1 MERVQTEIV
10 IAEMNR
16 CGLAVDISSL
26 TRKTTLGAARRSLAP
41 VVAGECVSNDVIT
54 LSQDQINVIKE
65 RNGVVRVA
73 IPLHAERP
81 GADVAGCTASLI
93 DRGRRSGRDRSR
105 RRRARTLRRTTPE

>member
-1 MERVQTEIV
+1 MERIQTEIV

-54 LSQDQINVIKE
+54 LSQDQINVIK
-65 RNGVVRVA
+65 
-73 IPLHAERP
+73 L
-81 GADVAGCTASLI
+81 
-93 DRGRRSGRDRSR
+93 R
-105 RRRARTLRRTTPE
+105 RRVLHRGSGHDHRG